1 MSFVANNILTVYLDR
16 LTHVILFVYFGS
28 EATVNSL
35 HIDPYPWQD
44 ATLNPSVYL
53 GLLCGRFWVLKFL
66 NDAFTPPL
74 CGLF

>member
-28 EATVNSL
+28 QATVNSL

-44 ATLNPSVYL
+44 AMLNPLVYL
-53 GLLCGRFWVLKFL
+53 GLLCGQFLFLKFL

-74 CGLF
+74 CGLV